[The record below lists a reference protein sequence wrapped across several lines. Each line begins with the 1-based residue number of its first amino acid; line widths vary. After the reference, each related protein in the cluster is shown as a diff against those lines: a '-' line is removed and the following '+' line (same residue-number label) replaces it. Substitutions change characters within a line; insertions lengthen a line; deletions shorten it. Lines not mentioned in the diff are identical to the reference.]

1 MAKLIL
7 TNEVAG
13 LGSAGDVVE
22 VKNGYARNYLV
33 PQGFAVAWTRG
44 GQKQVDQ
51 IRAARQARAIHDRD
65 EAVALKDALEA
76 VKVRLAVK
84 AGAEGRLF
92 GSVKPADVAAAVEA
106 SGVGV
111 VDKRKV
117 HVTSP
122 IKSTGEH
129 EATVRLHDDVTAVIT
144 LQVVADRGRA

>member
-13 LGSAGDVVE
+13 LGSAGDVIE

-44 GQKQVDQ
+44 GAKQVESIQ
-51 IRAARQARAIHDRD
+51 TARKARAIHDLD
-65 EAVALKDALEA
+65 EATALKNKLEGT
-76 VKVRLAVK
+76 KVRLAVK
-84 AGAEGRLF
+84 AGGEGRLF
-92 GSVKPADVAAAVEA
+92 GSVKPADVADAVAAA
-106 SGVGV
+106 DLGS

-117 HVTSP
+117 HIATP
-122 IKSTGEH
+122 IKSVGLH

-144 LQVVADRGRA
+144 LQVVAAK

>member
-22 VKNGYARNYLV
+22 VKNGFARNYLI

-44 GQKQVDQ
+44 GEKQVAS
-51 IRAARQARAIHDRD
+51 IRAAREARAIHDHE
-65 EAVALKDALEA
+65 EAVALKNNLETN
-76 VKVRLAVK
+76 KVRLAVK

-92 GSVKPADVAAAVEA
+92 GAVKTADVADAVKAA
-106 SGVGV
+106 GLGDL
-111 VDKRKV
+111 DKRKI
-117 HVTSP
+117 HITSP

-129 EATVRLHDDVTAVIT
+129 EATVRLRDDLTAVIT
-144 LQVVADRGRA
+144 LQVVAAK